1 MMNQK
6 NNVRSATHF
15 VLIKLYHKYHSYSK
29 AQASTIPI
37 MVNMDQ
43 SEGVAL
49 NVELVGIK
57 NLKMTHTW
65 RLEFDVY
72 EIDSHK
78 VKDLMDK
85 IDTPLVMALVD
96 NDA

>member
-1 MMNQK
+1 MEN
-6 NNVRSATHF
+6 R
-15 VLIKLYHKYHSYSK
+15 
-29 AQASTIPI
+29 
-37 MVNMDQ
+37 
-43 SEGVAL
+43 EGVAL

-57 NLKMTHTW
+57 NLKTTHTW

-85 IDTPLVMALVD
+85 VDKPQVMALVD
-96 NDA
+96 NG

>member
-1 MMNQK
+1 MA
-6 NNVRSATHF
+6 RWEGDT
-15 VLIKLYHKYHSYSK
+15 SK
-29 AQASTIPI
+29 SKDI
-37 MVNMDQ
+37 
-43 SEGVAL
+43 AL

-85 IDTPLVMALVD
+85 IDKPLVMALVN
-96 NDA
+96 NDG

>member
-1 MMNQK
+1 
-6 NNVRSATHF
+6 VRD
-15 VLIKLYHKYHSYSK
+15 KSK
-29 AQASTIPI
+29 AQLQKQ
-37 MVNMDQ
+37 NMAKD
-43 SEGVAL
+43 EGVAL

-57 NLKMTHTW
+57 NLKTTHTW

-85 IDTPLVMALVD
+85 VDTPLVMALVD
-96 NDA
+96 ND

>member
-1 MMNQK
+1 MAKWQGDVTK
-6 NNVRSATHF
+6 
-15 VLIKLYHKYHSYSK
+15 SK
-29 AQASTIPI
+29 DI
-37 MVNMDQ
+37 
-43 SEGVAL
+43 AL

-85 IDTPLVMALVD
+85 IDKPLVMALVN
-96 NDA
+96 NDG

>member
-1 MMNQK
+1 MK
-6 NNVRSATHF
+6 DR
-15 VLIKLYHKYHSYSK
+15 
-29 AQASTIPI
+29 
-37 MVNMDQ
+37 
-43 SEGVAL
+43 EGIAL

-57 NLKMTHTW
+57 NLKTTHTW

-85 IDTPLVMALVD
+85 IDKPVVVGIVD
-96 NDA
+96 NG

>member
-1 MMNQK
+1 MAK
-6 NNVRSATHF
+6 
-15 VLIKLYHKYHSYSK
+15 
-29 AQASTIPI
+29 
-37 MVNMDQ
+37 D
-43 SEGVAL
+43 EGVVL

-57 NLKMTHTW
+57 NLKISKTW

-85 IDTPLVMALVD
+85 IDHPLVIALVD
-96 NDA
+96 NG

>member
-1 MMNQK
+1 MAK
-6 NNVRSATHF
+6 WEGDIT
-15 VLIKLYHKYHSYSK
+15 KSK
-29 AQASTIPI
+29 DI
-37 MVNMDQ
+37 
-43 SEGVAL
+43 AL

-72 EIDSHK
+72 EIDSNK

-85 IDTPLVMALVD
+85 IDKPSVMALVD
-96 NDA
+96 NDG